1 MATERGKIKT
11 SIGGQA
17 LIEGVMMRGPRKTV
31 ATVRKPDGSLE
42 SKEFSCEFGWRK
54 YPVLRIP
61 LIRGV
66 AGFIESMAIGYKT
79 LMYSAEAVGEDE
91 EAEPQSR
98 FEKWLDKT
106 FGDKLTKIAS
116 AIGGVLGILL
126 AIILFFWL
134 PTVLYTLVPGA
145 TQADTVAS
153 SWRAVAEGVM
163 RIGIFLLY
171 LVGISR
177 MKDIRRVFQYHGAE
191 HKTIFCY
198 ENQEPLTVENV
209 RKHSRFHPRCG
220 TSFLILMLLIGIVLG
235 FFIQTPQPVLRTLIK
250 LALLPLVMGI
260 GYELIKICG
269 RYDNAVTRVIAA
281 PGLWMQRLTTKEP
294 DDDMIEVAIRSL
306 EQVIPE
312 NGEDHI
318 P

>member
-1 MATERGKIKT
+1 MAKEKGKIKT

-17 LIEGVMMRGPRKTV
+17 LIEGVMMRGPHKTV

-42 SKEFSCEFGWRK
+42 SQEFNSSFDWKK

-61 LIRGV
+61 VIRGV
-66 AGFIESMAIGYKT
+66 AAFIESMAVGYKT
-79 LMYSAEAVGEDE
+79 LMYSAEVMGEE
-91 EAEPQSR
+91 EETEPQSR

-106 FGDKLTKIAS
+106 FGDRLTKAAS
-116 AIGGVLGILL
+116 VTGGVLGVLL
-126 AIILFFWL
+126 AITLFFWL
-134 PTVLYTLVPGA
+134 PTALYNLVPGA
-145 TQADTVAS
+145 TQAGTAAS
-153 SWRAVAEGVM
+153 NWRAVAEGVM
-163 RIGIFLLY
+163 RMGIFLIY
-171 LVGISR
+171 LAGISC
-177 MKDIRRVFQYHGAE
+177 MKDIRRLFQYHGAE

-209 RKHSRFHPRCG
+209 RKHIRFHPRCG
-220 TSFLILMLLIGIVLG
+220 TSFLILMLILGIILG

-250 LALLPLVMGI
+250 LALLPLVMGV

-269 RYDNAVTRVIAA
+269 RYDNIVTRVIAA

-294 DDDMIEVAIRSL
+294 DDSMIEVAIRSM

-312 NGEDHI
+312 HGEDRI